1 MSSSANISKNQQAVI
16 VGVGEITEKLE
27 SGQIGREPMRLIV
40 GACENAMADTG
51 ANSEALKAVIN
62 AVYVIN
68 QMGWPYADLA
78 SLTAENL
85 GISGALCEESPVGGN
100 MPTLYLTEAARQVQ
114 SGEQAMV
121 IVAGGEATASL
132 VAAGKLQ
139 QRPDWTPPQ
148 AGQPRPSKADFFHPE
163 ALKYGLNMPID
174 VYPLYDNAIRAE
186 WGQSFAEAQRES
198 GDIGAGMAAVAA
210 ANPNSWLG
218 KPFSSEE
225 ISTPSEKNRLV
236 VHPYTKWMIA
246 NPVVNQA
253 SACIVTTY
261 EKAIA
266 LGVAEDKLV
275 YIGSGVGGAEP
286 RDILSRSGYT
296 EAHAMSSVLK
306 KALEINDMS
315 AVPELVELY
324 SCFPCVPKLARR
336 ALGLSET
343 AVLSVTGGLT
353 FFGAAVNNY
362 MGHAIAAMVHAIRA
376 GKGENGLLYG
386 NGEFV
391 TKHHAVVLYRQPVSK
406 PVENLNLQDD
416 LDANYGEVPEVLSV
430 YNGTSILETYSL
442 WYSRDGQPE
451 RAALICRT
459 PENKRHLAAVNA
471 PATLQALISGEKEV
485 IGASGVASAGDDGLN
500 YWLAV

>member
-1 MSSSANISKNQQAVI
+1 MSTNANISKNQQAVI
-16 VGVGEITEKLE
+16 IGVGEITEKLE
-27 SGQIGREPMRLIV
+27 SGKIGREPMRLIV
-40 GACENAMADTG
+40 TACENAISDSG
-51 ANSEALKAVIN
+51 ANSDALKSAIS
-62 AVYVIN
+62 ALYVIN
-68 QMGWPYADLA
+68 QMGWPYADIAGLVA
-78 SLTAENL
+78 QNL
-85 GISGALCEESPVGGN
+85 GTSGVHCDESPVGGN
-100 MPTLYLTEAARQVQ
+100 MPTLYLADAARQVQ
-114 SGEQAMV
+114 SGEQEV
-121 IVAGGEATASL
+121 VVVAGGESTASL

-139 QRPDWTPPQ
+139 QRPEWTPPQ
-148 AGQPRPSKADFFHPE
+148 AGKPRPSKADFFHPE

-186 WGQSFAEAQRES
+186 WGQSYAEAQQES

-210 ANPNSWLG
+210 ENSNSWMG
-218 KPFSSEE
+218 KAFSSEE
-225 ISTPSEKNRLV
+225 ISSPSEKNRMV

-306 KALEINDMS
+306 KTLAVNNMS

-376 GKGENGLLYG
+376 GKGGNGLLYG

-391 TKHHAVVLYRQPVSK
+391 TKHHALVLFSQPVNK
-406 PVENLNLQDD
+406 PVENLNLQEE
-416 LDANYGEVPEVLSV
+416 LDANYGEVPEVLRAYSGPSV
-430 YNGTSILETYSL
+430 LETYSL

-459 PENKRHLAAVNA
+459 PDNKRHLAAVNDA
-471 PATLQALISGEKEV
+471 VTLQALINGEKEV
-485 IGASGVASAGDDGLN
+485 IGASGVASVGEDGFN

>member
-1 MSSSANISKNQQAVI
+1 MKISKQQQAVI
-16 VGVGEITEKLE
+16 IGVGEVTEKLQNGE
-27 SGQIGREPMRLIV
+27 IGREPMRLIV
-40 GACENAMADTG
+40 EACENA
-51 ANSEALKAVIN
+51 LKDSGGDIGSLKSAISAVKI
-62 AVYVIN
+62 IN
-68 QMGWPYADLA
+68 QMGWPYANIA
-78 SLTAENL
+78 SLSAQYL
-85 GISGALCEESPVGGN
+85 GLQTSDCEETPVGGN
-100 MPTLYLTEAARQVQ
+100 MPTKYLADAARQIQ
-114 SGEQAMV
+114 SGEQQMV
-121 IVAGGEATASL
+121 LIAGGEATASL
-132 VAAGKLQ
+132 VAAGKLK
-139 QRPDWTPPQ
+139 QRPEWTPPEE
-148 AGQPRPSKADFFHPE
+148 GQPRPRKAEFFHPE
-163 ALKYGLNMPID
+163 AIKYGLNMPVD

-186 WGQSFAEAQRES
+186 WGQSFAEAQQES
-198 GDIGAGMAAVAA
+198 GDIGAGMAVVAA

-218 KPFSSEE
+218 NPFSSAE
-225 ISTPSEKNRLV
+225 ISTPSEKNRMV

-275 YIGSGVGGAEP
+275 YVGSGIGGSEP
-286 RDILSRSGYT
+286 RDILSRSSFT

-306 KALEINDMS
+306 KTLQVNDM
-315 AVPELVELY
+315 ATVPDLVELY

-391 TKHHAVVLYRQPVSK
+391 TKHHAVVLYRQPVNK
-406 PVENLNLQDD
+406 PVENLDLQDD
-416 LDANYGEVPEVLSV
+416 LDANYGEVPEVLSTYSGSSV
-430 YNGTSILETYSL
+430 LETYSL
-442 WYSRDGQPE
+442 WYSRDVQPE
-451 RAALICRT
+451 RAALICKT
-459 PENKRHLAAVNA
+459 PDNKRHLAAVNDA
-471 PATLQALISGEKEV
+471 ATLQALISAEKEM
-485 IGASGVASAGDDGLN
+485 IGASGIASTGDDGFN
-500 YWLAV
+500 YWVAS

>member
-1 MSSSANISKNQQAVI
+1 MSASKNQQAVI
-16 VGVGEITEKLE
+16 IGVGEVTEKLA
-27 SGQIGREPMRLIV
+27 SGQIGQEPMRLMAS
-40 GACENAMADTG
+40 ACENAIADSG
-51 ANSEALKAVIN
+51 ASSDALKTAIST
-62 AVYVIN
+62 VYVVN
-68 QMGWPYADLA
+68 QMGWPYADIA
-78 SLTAENL
+78 SLVAENL
-85 GISGALCEESPVGGN
+85 GLSDVHCEETPVGGN
-100 MPTLYLTEAARQVQ
+100 MPTLYLNEAARQVQ
-114 SGEQAMV
+114 NGEQEMV
-121 IVAGGEATASL
+121 VIAGGEATASL

-139 QRPDWTPPQ
+139 QRPDWTAPQ
-148 AGQPRPSKADFFHPE
+148 AGKPRPSKADFFHPE

-174 VYPLYDNAIRAE
+174 VYPLYDNAIRAA
-186 WGQSFAEAQRES
+186 WGQSYAEAQQES

-210 ANPNSWLG
+210 ANPNAWMG
-218 KPFSSEE
+218 QPFSSAE
-225 ISTPSEKNRLV
+225 ISTPTEKNRMV

-266 LGVAEDKLV
+266 LGVSEDKLV
-275 YIGSGVGGAEP
+275 YVGSGVGGAEP

-306 KALEINDMS
+306 KTLAVNDMA

-336 ALGLSET
+336 ALGVSE
-343 AVLSVTGGLT
+343 AEVLSVTGGLT

-362 MGHAIAAMVHAIRA
+362 MGHAIAAMVRAIRA
-376 GKGENGLLYG
+376 GKGSNGLLYG

-391 TKHHAVVLYRQPVSK
+391 TKHHALVLFSQPVSQ
-406 PVENLNLQDD
+406 PVKNINLQNE
-416 LDANYGEVPEVLSV
+416 LDANYGEVPEVLSSYSGSSV
-430 YNGTSILETYSL
+430 LETYSL

-459 PENKRHLAAVNA
+459 PDNKRHLAAVTDS
-471 PATLQALISGEKEV
+471 ATLQALICGEKEV
-485 IGASGVASAGDDGLN
+485 IGASGEASVSDDGLN
-500 YWLAV
+500 YWRVN